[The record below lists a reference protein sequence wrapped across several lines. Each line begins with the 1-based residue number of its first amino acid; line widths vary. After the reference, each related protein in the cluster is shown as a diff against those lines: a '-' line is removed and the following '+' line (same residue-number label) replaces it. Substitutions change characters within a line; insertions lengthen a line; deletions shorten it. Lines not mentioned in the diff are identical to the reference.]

1 MRLTDDERALFI
13 SDHPEW
19 VLDGEAISR
28 TLVFTGFP
36 QAIAF
41 VTECSFAAEAAD
53 HHPDIDIRWNKV
65 TMTLSTHSES
75 ALTASDTKLAA
86 VFDSIADRSDPNRA
100 P

>member
-1 MRLTDDERALFI
+1 MRLADDDRRVFT
-13 SDHPEW
+13 SSHPAW

-28 TLVFTGFP
+28 TFVFSGFP

-65 TMTLSTHSES
+65 SMTLTTHS
-75 ALTASDTKLAA
+75 AGGLTSKDTSLAA
-86 VFDSIADRSDPNRA
+86 AFDAIAGNSE
-100 P
+100 

>member
-1 MRLTDDERALFI
+1 MRLTDDERGAFT

-28 TLVFTGFP
+28 TFVFTGFP

-65 TMTLSTHSES
+65 TIVLTTHSAG
-75 ALTASDTKLAA
+75 ALTTKDLALASQFDTFA
-86 VFDSIADRSDPNRA
+86 
-100 P
+100 